1 MRYNELM
8 KKILIIVL
16 TLSLIISLSA
26 CQNHSAGNTH
36 GTENPFLESV
46 GDNEEVM
53 FAYGFGLESP
63 KYEEKLVYTGEPIEI
78 EYYINNNGTTMSTGM
93 LMFVNGIPQSYSIAG
108 SSTSTYMHIQEVE
121 ENKRAIVRISFTPVC
136 GKAGETVSV
145 RFLSILNPQIRP
157 DQLNYL
163 FGHTNR
169 MTTFMARTIEM
180 QMDADAHNTNFP
192 VLDKPRDMTQDEID
206 QVIYVDSK
214 GNSVDK
220 LGWFHFVARNT
231 KDPSSPYLNIRDQ
244 KIEYTLQGYGGPAT
258 EYIII
263 PYINQIPV
271 LNDAYPCL
279 MSVEAGTKVYS
290 QNMTLSLA
298 SIDKT
303 AYKIE
308 QFNTIYFLAIPL
320 SGSINLEPMITNS
333 YVFAGDA
340 E

>member
-1 MRYNELM
+1 MIYSGLIKR
-8 KKILIIVL
+8 ILIIIL
-16 TLSLIISLSA
+16 TLSTALSLSA
-26 CQNHSAGNTH
+26 CQNLSISQTQ
-36 GTENPFLESV
+36 GTENPFSESV

-63 KYEEKLVYTGEPIEI
+63 KYEEKIVYTGEPIEI

-93 LMFVNGIPQSYSIAG
+93 LMFVDGIPQSYSIDG
-108 SSTSTYMHIQEVE
+108 GNTSTYMHIQEVE
-121 ENKRAIVRISFTPVC
+121 ENKRAIVRISFVPIC

-145 RFLSILNPQIRP
+145 RFLSILNPQIHP

-169 MTTFMARTIEM
+169 MTTFMARTIDM
-180 QMDADAHNTNFP
+180 QINAVAHNTKFP
-192 VLDKPRDMTQDEID
+192 SLDKQRDMTQEEID

-231 KDPSSPYLNIRDQ
+231 KNPSSPYLDIRDH
-244 KIEYTLQGYGGPAT
+244 KIEYTLQGYGGPAA

-263 PYINQIPV
+263 PYINQTPV
-271 LNDAYPCL
+271 LNETYPCL
-279 MSVEAGTKVYS
+279 MSIEAGTKVYS
-290 QNMTLSLA
+290 QNMTLNLA
-298 SIDKT
+298 TIDKT
-303 AYKIE
+303 EYKIE

-333 YVFAGDA
+333 YVFRGDA
-340 E
+340 G

>member
-1 MRYNELM
+1 MIHNRLM
-8 KKILIIVL
+8 YRLLTIFLLLLII
-16 TLSLIISLSA
+16 LSISSCKDQSA
-26 CQNHSAGNTH
+26 NNTQST
-36 GTENPFLESV
+36 GNPFLESV
-46 GDNEEVM
+46 GNNEEVM

-63 KYEEKLVYTGEPIEI
+63 KYEKKIVYTGEPIEI

-121 ENKRAIVRISFTPVC
+121 ENKRAIVRISFVPVC
-136 GKAGETVSV
+136 GKAGETVNV

-180 QMDADAHNTNFP
+180 QMDADAHNTKFP
-192 VLDKPRDMTQDEID
+192 VLDKQRDMTQEEID

-231 KDPSSPYLNIRDQ
+231 KDPSSPYLNIRDH
-244 KIEYTLQGYGGPAT
+244 KIEYTLQGYGGPAA

-271 LNDAYPCL
+271 LNEAYPCL
-279 MSVEAGTKVYS
+279 MSIEAGTKVYS

-298 SIDKT
+298 TIDKT

-333 YVFAGDA
+333 YVFTGDA